1 MPESAPKA
9 NPIAQELTAQI
20 QVGLYGTVGHLARQ
34 LRLIDKIAPRLKE
47 NGIIRQLNVDRLRR
61 RRAAGFAATHT
72 STEAFG
78 GLLFAVGVLKHE
90 LTTED
95 STLSHAGQDSRVTVG
110 DMTHLEA
117 DRRLAWKQY
126 DLMYDVLQA
135 TFESENGLPDYL
147 ILGVPL
153 LFGREI
159 YALGFDDDVL
169 RAEIEKL
176 KNRAEQ
182 FWESNRPRCFPFD
195 PKGPRVATV
204 HPGRPSQILRELMQ
218 AKPGHAVSPD
228 RLGSELTVLLEK
240 NNKALLSANINRVM
254 LGLLAPGF
262 RTAAWSSADSM
273 DSRAFP
279 RSLIT
284 EGMLSFCY
292 QAGLRG
298 GITQVET
305 LGGPDR
311 WTPEAVD
318 DLAASLMALTVFDH
332 RSAEP
337 LPLWYARESLAPIR
351 KRFQGKN
358 WLDVYKGM
366 VKKAMRGEQVEAAWL
381 RGWDQEGKAD

>member
-1 MPESAPKA
+1 MPESTPKA

-34 LRLIDKIAPRLKE
+34 LRLIDKVAPKLKE
-47 NGIIRQLNVDRLRR
+47 NGITRQISVDRLRR
-61 RRAAGFAATHT
+61 RKAAGFAATHT

-90 LTTED
+90 LISED

-117 DRRLAWKQY
+117 DRRLAWKQN
-126 DLMYDVLQA
+126 DLMYDLLQA
-135 TFESENGLPDYL
+135 TFESENGLPDYI

-159 YALGFDDDVL
+159 YALGFEDEGL
-169 RAEIEKL
+169 RSEIEKL

-182 FWESNRPRCFPFD
+182 FWEANRRRCFPFD
-195 PKGPRVATV
+195 PKGPRVATI
-204 HPGRPSQILRELMQ
+204 HTGRPSEILRALLQ
-218 AKPGHAVSPD
+218 ATPGHAVSPD
-228 RLGSELTVLLEK
+228 RLGAELGSLLENHK
-240 NNKALLSANINRVM
+240 KALLSANINRVM
-254 LGLLAPGF
+254 IGLLAPGC

-311 WTPEAVD
+311 WTSEAVD
-318 DLAASLMALTVFDH
+318 DLASSLMALTVFDH

-337 LPLWYARESLAPIR
+337 LPLWYAREALAPIR
-351 KRFQGKN
+351 KKYQGKS

-381 RGWDQEGKAD
+381 RGWEENS